1 MTLAQAYDLA
11 DLAAPTPHL
20 AGHALR
26 LMRQAVD
33 DGEQSRQRLLEDI
46 TRVLIS
52 IRDAAGVP
60 GNYAL
65 TDLPQAINSLR
76 RNAFPERVTVAMCAR
91 AVELCPP
98 EDRIAG
104 INRYAMAWLAAWRQ
118 AVQEV
123 QP

>member
-1 MTLAQAYDLA
+1 MTLAQAYDIA
-11 DLAAPTPHL
+11 DLASPMPSQA
-20 AGHALR
+20 AQALR
-26 LMRQAVD
+26 LFRQAIE
-33 DGEQSRQRLLEDI
+33 DGEQSRQRLLEDV

-52 IRDAAGVP
+52 IRVAAGVP

-76 RNAFPERVTVAMCAR
+76 RNAFPDRVTVAMCAR